1 MKHFKKVS
9 LMLAVLCMWV
19 GCVMTVQA
27 ANGPNTGEYSA
38 AYINI
43 YYRDGTNPTT
53 TNHLV
58 YAAGTQKTETVKGA
72 VYDKKTNTLTLT
84 NYKHP
89 TMSIEVNEMG
99 DDFKIKLVG
108 DNQIK
113 GLAVWGFG
121 YGGSVEVFG
130 DGTLTVNKN
139 KEDSAGIIMQPEG
152 TKAVFKVSGKAV
164 VDVYAGTDK
173 MPFYVKAISEKY
185 KNCVD
190 ADTDKVLKTETAYT
204 DRYIRHH
211 VVTLSDEPSVFE
223 VYMKDGDANSKYAID
238 MYDTSYYIYKL
249 IYCKELNLYYAH
261 ELEHG
266 YSAFNPSNMGY
277 YRTLEEIS
285 AYTYSS
291 RSSGEQEYI
300 EDKTGKKCIFELDIK
315 NGVTSYIKCDLIS
328 IGSITDS
335 TGEAADW
342 YIGQPSSDNVVFTQD
357 EWYNLDK
364 KGSGYTASYVR
375 ELIKGYV
382 NVYVSGTSWHLTAKK
397 TTGCKHKEQVQ
408 SVKKKATFVSDGKL
422 VTKCKSC
429 GKTLSTKKINKISN
443 VKLSKSIYTY
453 DKKAKKPTVTVK
465 DNKGKKLKKGTDYTV
480 TYAKGRKSIG
490 SYKVTIQLKSKK
502 YSGKKTLTFRIA
514 PAGTAIKSVKAGK
527 AKVTVN
533 WKQQTKNTSGYIIQC
548 STNKSFKGS
557 ILTTVSSNKAK
568 SKQVTKLSAKKKYY
582 VRICTYK
589 NVKKNGKTTKICSD
603 WSSAVT
609 VKTK

>member
-19 GCVMTVQA
+19 GCVMTVRA
-27 ANGPNTGEYSA
+27 ASGPNTGENSV
-38 AYINI
+38 AYIII
-43 YYRDGTNPTT
+43 YNGDGTSTY
-53 TNHLV
+53 HL
-58 YAAGTQKTETVKGA
+58 YATGTQKTDTVKGA
-72 VYDKKTNTLTLT
+72 AYDKKTNTLTLT
-84 NYKHP
+84 NYKQP
-89 TMSIEVNEMG
+89 AMSIEVNEMG

-113 GLAVWGFG
+113 GLTVWGYG

-139 KEDSAGIIMQPEG
+139 KEDGGRITMQPEG

-164 VDVYAGTDK
+164 IDVYAGTDNI
-173 MPFYVKAISEKY
+173 PFYVNSISEKY
-185 KNCVD
+185 KDCVE
-190 ADTDKVLKTETAYT
+190 AEGDKALKTETAYN
-204 DRYIRHH
+204 DQYIMHH

-223 VYMKDGDANSKYAID
+223 VYMKEGDADSKYAIK

-261 ELEHG
+261 ELEYG

-277 YRTLEEIS
+277 YRTGGEIS

-291 RSSGEQEYI
+291 RSSSEQEYI
-300 EDKTGKKCIFELDIK
+300 EDKTGKKCIFNINVK
-315 NGVTSYIKCDLIS
+315 NGVMSYVKCDLIS

-335 TGEAADW
+335 TGKSADW
-342 YIGQPSSDNVVFTQD
+342 YIARPSSDNVVLTQEEMRRLGD
-357 EWYNLDK
+357 N
-364 KGSGYTASYVR
+364 GSGYTVSCER
-375 ELIKGYV
+375 EMLKGYV
-382 NVYVSGTSWHLTAKK
+382 NVYVSGTSYRLTAKN

-408 SVKKKATFVSDGKL
+408 SVKKKATFSADGKL

-429 GKTLSTKKINKISN
+429 GETLSTKKINKISN

-453 DKKAKKPTVTVK
+453 DKKSKKPAVTVK
-465 DNKGKKLKKGTDYTV
+465 DSKGKKLKKGTDYTV

-490 SYKVTIQLKSKK
+490 SYKVTVQLKGKK
-502 YSGKKTLTFRIA
+502 YSGKNTLTFRIA
-514 PAGTAIKSVKAGK
+514 PAGTSIKSVKAGK

-557 ILTTVSSNKAK
+557 ILTTVFSNKAK
-568 SKQVTKLSAKKKYY
+568 SKKVTKLSARKKYY

-589 NVKKNGKTTKICSD
+589 NVKKNGKTTKIRSD
-603 WSSAVT
+603 WSKAVS

>member
-43 YYRDGTNPTT
+43 YNRGGTN
-53 TNHLV
+53 TNHFV
-58 YAAGTQKTETVKGA
+58 YVTGSQKAETVKGA

-89 TMSIEVNEMG
+89 TMSIEANEMG

-113 GLAVWGFG
+113 SLIVWGYG
-121 YGGSVEVFG
+121 YGGSVEILG
-130 DGTLTVNKN
+130 DGTLTINKN
-139 KEDSAGIIMQPEG
+139 KGKNCGITMQPEG
-152 TKAVFKVSGKAV
+152 IKAVLKVSGKAV

-173 MPFYVKAISEKY
+173 MPFYVNSISEKY
-185 KNCVD
+185 KKCVD
-190 ADTDKVLKTETAYT
+190 ADTDKTLKTEAAYT
-204 DRYIRHH
+204 DRYIMHH
-211 VVTLSDEPSVFE
+211 VVCLSDTPYVFD
-223 VYMKDGDANSKYAID
+223 VYTKDGDANSKYAIQI
-238 MYDTSYYIYKL
+238 YDTSYYIYKL
-249 IYCKELNLYYAH
+249 IYCKSLNLYYAH
-261 ELEHG
+261 EIEYG
-266 YSAFNPSNMGY
+266 NSSFNPFNMGY
-277 YRTLEEIS
+277 TRTMEEIS
-285 AYTYSS
+285 AYTFKSKT
-291 RSSGEQEYI
+291 SGAQEYI
-300 EDKTGKKCIFELDIK
+300 DNKTGKKCIFDLEVE
-315 NGVTSYIKCDLIS
+315 NGVLSYVKCDLIS

-335 TGEAADW
+335 NGEAADW
-342 YIGQPSSDNVVFTQD
+342 YIGQPSSDNAVLTKE

-364 KGSGYTASYVR
+364 DGSGYTASYER
-375 ELIKGYV
+375 EPIKGYV
-382 NVYVSGTSWHLTAKK
+382 NIYVSGTSYHLTAKK
-397 TTGCKHKEQVQ
+397 TTGCKHKEQIQ
-408 SVKKKATFVSDGKL
+408 SVKKKATFNADGKL

-429 GKTLSTKKINKISN
+429 GETLSTKKINKISN

-465 DNKGKKLKKGTDYTV
+465 DTKGKKLKKGKDYTV
-480 TYAKGRKSIG
+480 TYASGRRSIG
-490 SYKVTIQLKSKK
+490 SYKVTVQLKGKK

-514 PAGTAIKSVKAGK
+514 PAGTTVKSVKAGK

-568 SKQVTKLSAKKKYY
+568 SKQITKLSTKKQYY
-582 VRICTYK
+582 VRLCTYK
-589 NVKKNGKTTKICSD
+589 DVKKNGKTTKICSD
-603 WSSAVT
+603 WSNAVA

>member
-19 GCVMTVQA
+19 GCVLTVQA

-43 YYRDGTNPTT
+43 YDRGGTN
-53 TNHLV
+53 TNHFV
-58 YAAGTQKTETVKGA
+58 YVTGSQKAETVKGA

-89 TMSIEVNEMG
+89 TMSIEANEMG

-113 GLAVWGFG
+113 SLIVWGYG
-121 YGGSVEVFG
+121 YGGSVEILG
-130 DGTLTVNKN
+130 DGTLTINKN
-139 KEDSAGIIMQPEG
+139 KGKNCGITMQPEG
-152 TKAVFKVSGKAV
+152 TKAVLKVSGKAV

-173 MPFYVKAISEKY
+173 MPFYVNSISEEY

-190 ADTDKVLKTETAYT
+190 ADTDKTLKTEAAYT
-204 DRYIRHH
+204 DRYITHP
-211 VVTLSDEPSVFE
+211 VVWLSDEPSVFE
-223 VYMKDGDANSKYAID
+223 VYMKDGDAKSKYAID

-249 IYCKELNLYYAH
+249 IYCKSLNLYYAH
-261 ELEHG
+261 EIEHG
-266 YSAFNPSNMGY
+266 YSAFNPFNMGY
-277 YRTLEEIS
+277 YKTLEEIS
-285 AYTYSS
+285 AYTY
-291 RSSGEQEYI
+291 RGKSSGEQEYI

-315 NGVTSYIKCDLIS
+315 NGVTSYVKCDLIS

-342 YIGQPSSDNVVFTQD
+342 YIGQPSSDNVVLTKE

-364 KGSGYTASYVR
+364 DGSGYTASYVR
-375 ELIKGYV
+375 EPIKGYV
-382 NVYVSGTSWHLTAKK
+382 NIYVSGTSYHLTAKK
-397 TTGCKHKEQVQ
+397 TTGCEHKEQVQ
-408 SVKKKATFVSDGKL
+408 SVKKKATFSADGKL

-429 GKTLSTKKINKISN
+429 GETLSTKKINKISN

-465 DNKGKKLKKGTDYTV
+465 DTKGKKLKKGKDYTV
-480 TYAKGRKSIG
+480 TYAKGRKAIG
-490 SYKVTIQLKSKK
+490 NYKVTIQLKGKK
-502 YSGKKTLTFRIA
+502 YNGKETLTFRIA
-514 PAGTAIKSVKAGK
+514 PAGTSIKSAKAGK
-527 AKVTVN
+527 TKVTVN
-533 WKQQTKNTSGYIIQC
+533 WKKQTRNTSGYIIQY
-548 STNKSFKGS
+548 SANKSFRNVKQ
-557 ILTTVSSNKAK
+557 ITISSNKAK
-568 SKQVTKLSAKKKYY
+568 SKQITKLSTKKQYY

-603 WSSAVT
+603 WSNAVA
-609 VKTK
+609 VNS

>member
-27 ANGPNTGEYSA
+27 ANRPNTGEYSA

-43 YYRDGTNPTT
+43 YNRGGTN
-53 TNHLV
+53 TNHFV
-58 YAAGTQKTETVKGA
+58 YVTGSQKAETVKGA

-89 TMSIEVNEMG
+89 TMSIEANEMG

-113 GLAVWGFG
+113 SLIVWGYG
-121 YGGSVEVFG
+121 YGGSVEILG
-130 DGTLTVNKN
+130 DGTLTINKN
-139 KEDSAGIIMQPEG
+139 KGKNCGITMQPEG
-152 TKAVFKVSGKAV
+152 TKAVLKVSGKAV

-173 MPFYVKAISEKY
+173 MPFYVNSISEKY

-190 ADTDKVLKTETAYT
+190 ADTDKTLKTEAAYT
-204 DRYIRHH
+204 DRYIMHH
-211 VVTLSDEPSVFE
+211 VVCLSDTPYVFD
-223 VYMKDGDANSKYAID
+223 VYTKDGDANSKYAIQI
-238 MYDTSYYIYKL
+238 YDTSYYIYKL
-249 IYCKELNLYYAH
+249 IYCKSLNLYYAH
-261 ELEHG
+261 EIEYG
-266 YSAFNPSNMGY
+266 NSSFNPFNMGY
-277 YRTLEEIS
+277 TRTMEEIS
-285 AYTYSS
+285 AYTFKSKT
-291 RSSGEQEYI
+291 SGAQEYI
-300 EDKTGKKCIFELDIK
+300 DNKTGKKCIFDLEVE
-315 NGVTSYIKCDLIS
+315 NGVLSYVKCDLIS

-335 TGEAADW
+335 NGEAADW
-342 YIGQPSSDNVVFTQD
+342 YIGQPSSDNVVLTKE

-364 KGSGYTASYVR
+364 DGSGYTASYER
-375 ELIKGYV
+375 EPIKGYV
-382 NVYVSGTSWHLTAKK
+382 NIYVSGTSYHMTAKK
-397 TTGCKHKEQVQ
+397 TTGCKHKEQIQ
-408 SVKKKATFVSDGKL
+408 SVKKKATFNADGKL

-429 GKTLSTKKINKISN
+429 GETLSTKKINKISN

-465 DNKGKKLKKGTDYTV
+465 DTKGKKLKKGKDYTV
-480 TYAKGRKSIG
+480 TYAKGRKAIG
-490 SYKVTIQLKSKK
+490 NYKVTIQLKGKK
-502 YSGKKTLTFRIA
+502 YNGKETLTFRIA
-514 PAGTAIKSVKAGK
+514 PAGTTVKSVKAGK

-568 SKQVTKLSAKKKYY
+568 SKQITKLSTKKQYY
-582 VRICTYK
+582 VRLCTYK

-603 WSSAVT
+603 WSNAVA

>member
-19 GCVMTVQA
+19 GCVMTVRA
-27 ANGPNTGEYSA
+27 ANGPNTGENSV
-38 AYINI
+38 AYIII
-43 YYRDGTNPTT
+43 YNGDGTSTY
-53 TNHLV
+53 HL
-58 YAAGTQKTETVKGA
+58 YATGTQKTDTVKGA
-72 VYDKKTNTLTLT
+72 AYDKKTNTLTLT
-84 NYKHP
+84 NYKQP
-89 TMSIEVNEMG
+89 AMSIEVNEMG

-113 GLAVWGFG
+113 GLTVWGYG

-139 KEDSAGIIMQPEG
+139 KEDGGRITMQPEG

-164 VDVYAGTDK
+164 IDVYAGTDNI
-173 MPFYVKAISEKY
+173 PFYVNSISEKY
-185 KNCVD
+185 KDCVE
-190 ADTDKVLKTETAYT
+190 AEGDKALKTETAYN
-204 DRYIRHH
+204 DQYIMHH

-223 VYMKDGDANSKYAID
+223 VYMKEGDADSKYAIK

-261 ELEHG
+261 ELEYG

-277 YRTLEEIS
+277 YRTGGEIS

-291 RSSGEQEYI
+291 RSSSEQEYI
-300 EDKTGKKCIFELDIK
+300 EDKTGKKCIFNINVK
-315 NGVTSYIKCDLIS
+315 NGVMSYVKCDLIS

-335 TGEAADW
+335 TGKSADW
-342 YIGQPSSDNVVFTQD
+342 YIARPSSDNVVLTQEEMRRLGD
-357 EWYNLDK
+357 N
-364 KGSGYTASYVR
+364 GSGYTVSCER
-375 ELIKGYV
+375 EMLKGYV
-382 NVYVSGTSWHLTAKK
+382 NVYVSGTSYRLTAKN

-408 SVKKKATFVSDGKL
+408 SVKKKATFSADGKL

-453 DKKAKKPTVTVK
+453 DKKSKKPAVTVK
-465 DNKGKKLKKGTDYTV
+465 DSKGKKLKKGTDYTV

-490 SYKVTIQLKSKK
+490 SYKVTVQLKGKK
-502 YSGKKTLTFRIA
+502 YSGKNTLTFRIA
-514 PAGTAIKSVKAGK
+514 PAGTSIKSVKAGK

-557 ILTTVSSNKAK
+557 ILTAVSSNKAK
-568 SKQVTKLSAKKKYY
+568 SKKVTKLSARKKYY

-589 NVKKNGKTTKICSD
+589 NVKKNGKTTKIRSD
-603 WSSAVT
+603 WSKAVS

>member
-43 YYRDGTNPTT
+43 YNRGGTN
-53 TNHLV
+53 TNHFV
-58 YAAGTQKTETVKGA
+58 YVTGSQKAETVKGA

-89 TMSIEVNEMG
+89 TMSIEANEMG

-113 GLAVWGFG
+113 SLIVWGYG
-121 YGGSVEVFG
+121 YGGSVEILG
-130 DGTLTVNKN
+130 DGTLTINKN
-139 KEDSAGIIMQPEG
+139 KEKNCGITMQPEG
-152 TKAVFKVSGKAV
+152 TKAVLKVSGKAV

-173 MPFYVKAISEKY
+173 MPFYVNSISEKY

-190 ADTDKVLKTETAYT
+190 ADTDKTLKTEAAYT
-204 DRYIRHH
+204 DRYITYP
-211 VVTLSDEPSVFE
+211 VVWLSDEPSVFE

-249 IYCKELNLYYAH
+249 IYCKSLNLYYAH
-261 ELEHG
+261 EIEHG
-266 YSAFNPSNMGY
+266 YSAFNPFNMGY
-277 YRTLEEIS
+277 YKTLEEIS
-285 AYTYSS
+285 AYTY
-291 RSSGEQEYI
+291 RGKSSGEQEYI

-315 NGVTSYIKCDLIS
+315 NGVTSYVKCDLIS

-335 TGEAADW
+335 NGEAADW
-342 YIGQPSSDNVVFTQD
+342 YIGQPSSDNVVLTKE

-364 KGSGYTASYVR
+364 DGSGYTASYVR
-375 ELIKGYV
+375 EPIKGYV
-382 NVYVSGTSWHLTAKK
+382 NIYVSGTSYHLTAKK

-408 SVKKKATFVSDGKL
+408 SVKKKATFNADGKL

-429 GKTLSTKKINKISN
+429 GETLSTKKINKISN

-453 DKKAKKPTVTVK
+453 DKKAKKPVVTVK
-465 DNKGKKLKKGTDYTV
+465 DTKGKKLKKGKDYTV
-480 TYAKGRKSIG
+480 TYAKGRKAIG
-490 SYKVTIQLKSKK
+490 NYKVTIQLKGKK
-502 YSGKKTLTFRIA
+502 YNGKETLTFRIA
-514 PAGTAIKSVKAGK
+514 PAGTTVKSVKAGK

-568 SKQVTKLSAKKKYY
+568 SKQITKLSTKKQYY
-582 VRICTYK
+582 VRLCTYK

-603 WSSAVT
+603 WSNAVA

>member
-43 YYRDGTNPTT
+43 YNRGGTN
-53 TNHLV
+53 TNHFV
-58 YAAGTQKTETVKGA
+58 YVTGSQKAETVKGA

-89 TMSIEVNEMG
+89 TMSIEANEMG

-113 GLAVWGFG
+113 SLIVWGYG
-121 YGGSVEVFG
+121 YGGSVEILG
-130 DGTLTVNKN
+130 DGTLTINKN
-139 KEDSAGIIMQPEG
+139 KGKNCGITMQPEG
-152 TKAVFKVSGKAV
+152 TKAVLKVSGKAV

-173 MPFYVKAISEKY
+173 MPFYVNSISEKY
-185 KNCVD
+185 KKCVD
-190 ADTDKVLKTETAYT
+190 ADTDKTLKTEAAYT
-204 DRYIRHH
+204 DRYIMHH
-211 VVTLSDEPSVFE
+211 VVCLSDTPYVFD
-223 VYMKDGDANSKYAID
+223 VYTKDGDANSKYAIQI
-238 MYDTSYYIYKL
+238 YDTSYYIYKL
-249 IYCKELNLYYAH
+249 IYCKSLNLYYAH
-261 ELEHG
+261 EIEYG
-266 YSAFNPSNMGY
+266 NSSFNPFNMGY
-277 YRTLEEIS
+277 TRTMEEIS
-285 AYTYSS
+285 AYTFKSKT
-291 RSSGEQEYI
+291 SGAQEYI
-300 EDKTGKKCIFELDIK
+300 DNKTGKKCIFDLEVE
-315 NGVTSYIKCDLIS
+315 NGVLSYVKCDLIS

-335 TGEAADW
+335 NGEAADW
-342 YIGQPSSDNVVFTQD
+342 YIGQPSSDNVVLTKE

-364 KGSGYTASYVR
+364 DGSGYTASYER
-375 ELIKGYV
+375 EPIKGYV
-382 NVYVSGTSWHLTAKK
+382 NIYVSGTSYHLTAKK
-397 TTGCKHKEQVQ
+397 TTGCKHKEQIQ
-408 SVKKKATFVSDGKL
+408 SVKKKATFNADGKL

-429 GKTLSTKKINKISN
+429 GETLSAKKINKISN

-465 DNKGKKLKKGTDYTV
+465 DTKGKKLKKGKDYTV
-480 TYAKGRKSIG
+480 TYASGRRSIG
-490 SYKVTIQLKSKK
+490 SYKVTVQLKGKK

-514 PAGTAIKSVKAGK
+514 PAGTTVKSVKAGK

-568 SKQVTKLSAKKKYY
+568 SKQITKLSTKKQYY
-582 VRICTYK
+582 VRLCTYK

-603 WSSAVT
+603 WSNAVA

>member
-43 YYRDGTNPTT
+43 YNRGGTN
-53 TNHLV
+53 TNHFV
-58 YAAGTQKTETVKGA
+58 YVTGSQKAETVKGA

-89 TMSIEVNEMG
+89 TMSIEANEMG

-113 GLAVWGFG
+113 SLIVWGYG
-121 YGGSVEVFG
+121 YGGSVEILG
-130 DGTLTVNKN
+130 DGTLTINKN
-139 KEDSAGIIMQPEG
+139 KGKNCGITMQPEG
-152 TKAVFKVSGKAV
+152 TKAVLKVSGKAV

-173 MPFYVKAISEKY
+173 MPFYVNSISEEY

-190 ADTDKVLKTETAYT
+190 ADTDKTLKTEAAYT
-204 DRYIRHH
+204 DRYITHP
-211 VVTLSDEPSVFE
+211 VVWLSDEPSVFE
-223 VYMKDGDANSKYAID
+223 VYMKDGDAKSKYAID

-249 IYCKELNLYYAH
+249 IYCKSLNLYYAH
-261 ELEHG
+261 EIEHG
-266 YSAFNPSNMGY
+266 YSAFNPFNMGY
-277 YRTLEEIS
+277 YKTLEEIS
-285 AYTYSS
+285 AYTY
-291 RSSGEQEYI
+291 RGKSSGEQEYI

-315 NGVTSYIKCDLIS
+315 NGVTSYVKCDLIS

-342 YIGQPSSDNVVFTQD
+342 YIGQPSSDNVVLTKE

-364 KGSGYTASYVR
+364 DGSGYTASYVR
-375 ELIKGYV
+375 EPIKGYV
-382 NVYVSGTSWHLTAKK
+382 NIYVSGTSYHLTAKK
-397 TTGCKHKEQVQ
+397 TTGCEHKEQVQ
-408 SVKKKATFVSDGKL
+408 SVKKKATFSADGKL

-429 GKTLSTKKINKISN
+429 GETLSTKKINKISN

-465 DNKGKKLKKGTDYTV
+465 DTKGKKLKKGKDYTM
-480 TYAKGRKSIG
+480 TYAKGRKAIG
-490 SYKVTIQLKSKK
+490 NYKVTIQLKGKK
-502 YSGKKTLTFRIA
+502 YNGKETLTFRIA
-514 PAGTAIKSVKAGK
+514 PAGTSIKSAKAGK
-527 AKVTVN
+527 TKVTVN
-533 WKQQTKNTSGYIIQC
+533 WKKQTRNTSGYIIQY
-548 STNKSFKGS
+548 SANKSFRNVKQ
-557 ILTTVSSNKAK
+557 ITISSNKAK
-568 SKQVTKLSAKKKYY
+568 SKQITKLSTKKQYY

-603 WSSAVT
+603 WSNAVA

>member
-19 GCVMTVQA
+19 GCVMTVRA
-27 ANGPNTGEYSA
+27 ASGPNTGENSV
-38 AYINI
+38 AYIII
-43 YYRDGTNPTT
+43 YNGDGTSTY
-53 TNHLV
+53 HL
-58 YAAGTQKTETVKGA
+58 YATGTQKTDTVKGA
-72 VYDKKTNTLTLT
+72 AYDKTTNTLTLT
-84 NYKHP
+84 NYKQP
-89 TMSIEVNEMG
+89 AMSIEVNEMG

-113 GLAVWGFG
+113 GLTVWGYG

-139 KEDSAGIIMQPEG
+139 KEDGGRITMQPEG

-164 VDVYAGTDK
+164 IDVYAGTDNI
-173 MPFYVKAISEKY
+173 PFYVNSISEKY
-185 KNCVD
+185 KDCVE
-190 ADTDKVLKTETAYT
+190 AEGDKALKTETAYN
-204 DRYIRHH
+204 DQYIMHH

-223 VYMKDGDANSKYAID
+223 VYMKEGDADSKYAIK

-261 ELEHG
+261 ELEYG

-277 YRTLEEIS
+277 YRTGGEIS

-291 RSSGEQEYI
+291 RSSSEQEYI
-300 EDKTGKKCIFELDIK
+300 EDKTGKKCIFNINVK
-315 NGVTSYIKCDLIS
+315 NGVMSYVKCDLIS

-335 TGEAADW
+335 TGKSADW
-342 YIGQPSSDNVVFTQD
+342 YIARPSSDNVVLTQEEMRRLGD
-357 EWYNLDK
+357 N
-364 KGSGYTASYVR
+364 GSGYTVSCER
-375 ELIKGYV
+375 EMLKGYV
-382 NVYVSGTSWHLTAKK
+382 NVYVSGTSYRLTAKN

-408 SVKKKATFVSDGKL
+408 SVKKKATFSADGKL

-429 GKTLSTKKINKISN
+429 GETLSTKKINKISN

-453 DKKAKKPTVTVK
+453 DKKSKKPAVTVK
-465 DNKGKKLKKGTDYTV
+465 DSKGKKLKKGTDYTV

-490 SYKVTIQLKSKK
+490 SYKVTVQLKGKK
-502 YSGKKTLTFRIA
+502 YSGKNTLTFRIA
-514 PAGTAIKSVKAGK
+514 PAGTSIKSVKAGK

-568 SKQVTKLSAKKKYY
+568 SKKVTKLSARKKYY

-589 NVKKNGKTTKICSD
+589 NVKKNGKTTKIRSD
-603 WSSAVT
+603 WSKAVS

>member
-43 YYRDGTNPTT
+43 YNRGGTN
-53 TNHLV
+53 TNHFV
-58 YAAGTQKTETVKGA
+58 YVTGSQKAETVKGA

-89 TMSIEVNEMG
+89 TMSIEANEMG

-113 GLAVWGFG
+113 SLIVWGYG
-121 YGGSVEVFG
+121 YGGSVEILG
-130 DGTLTVNKN
+130 DGTLTINKN
-139 KEDSAGIIMQPEG
+139 KGKNCGITMQPEG
-152 TKAVFKVSGKAV
+152 TKAVLKVSGKAV

-173 MPFYVKAISEKY
+173 MPFYVNSISEEY

-190 ADTDKVLKTETAYT
+190 ADTDKTLKTEAAYT
-204 DRYIRHH
+204 DRYITHP
-211 VVTLSDEPSVFE
+211 VVWLSDEPSVFE
-223 VYMKDGDANSKYAID
+223 VYMKDGDAKSKYAID

-249 IYCKELNLYYAH
+249 IYCKSLNLYYAH
-261 ELEHG
+261 EIEHG
-266 YSAFNPSNMGY
+266 YSAFNPFNMGY
-277 YRTLEEIS
+277 YKTLEEIS
-285 AYTYSS
+285 AYTY
-291 RSSGEQEYI
+291 RGKSSGEQEYI

-315 NGVTSYIKCDLIS
+315 NGVTSYVKCDLIS

-342 YIGQPSSDNVVFTQD
+342 YIGQPSSDNVVLTKE

-364 KGSGYTASYVR
+364 DGSGYTASYVR
-375 ELIKGYV
+375 EPIKGYV
-382 NVYVSGTSWHLTAKK
+382 NIYVSGTSYHLTAKK
-397 TTGCKHKEQVQ
+397 TTGCEHKEQVQ
-408 SVKKKATFVSDGKL
+408 SVKKKATFSADGKL

-429 GKTLSTKKINKISN
+429 GETLSTKKINKISN

-465 DNKGKKLKKGTDYTV
+465 DTKGKKLKKGKDYTV
-480 TYAKGRKSIG
+480 TYAKGRKAIG
-490 SYKVTIQLKSKK
+490 NYKVTIQLKGKK
-502 YSGKKTLTFRIA
+502 YNGKETLTFRIA
-514 PAGTAIKSVKAGK
+514 PAGTSIKSAKA
-527 AKVTVN
+527 
-533 WKQQTKNTSGYIIQC
+533 
-548 STNKSFKGS
+548 
-557 ILTTVSSNKAK
+557 
-568 SKQVTKLSAKKKYY
+568 
-582 VRICTYK
+582 
-589 NVKKNGKTTKICSD
+589 
-603 WSSAVT
+603 
-609 VKTK
+609 

>member
-43 YYRDGTNPTT
+43 YNRGGTN
-53 TNHLV
+53 TNHFV
-58 YAAGTQKTETVKGA
+58 YVTGSQKAETVKGA

-89 TMSIEVNEMG
+89 TMSIEANEMG

-113 GLAVWGFG
+113 SLIVWGYG
-121 YGGSVEVFG
+121 YGGSVEILG
-130 DGTLTVNKN
+130 DGTLTINKN
-139 KEDSAGIIMQPEG
+139 KGKNCGITMQPEG
-152 TKAVFKVSGKAV
+152 TKAVLKVSGKAV

-173 MPFYVKAISEKY
+173 MPFYVNSISEKY

-190 ADTDKVLKTETAYT
+190 ADTDKTLKTEAAYT
-204 DRYIRHH
+204 DRYIMHH
-211 VVTLSDEPSVFE
+211 VVCLSDTPYVFD
-223 VYMKDGDANSKYAID
+223 VYTKDGDANSKYAIQI
-238 MYDTSYYIYKL
+238 YDTSYYIYKL
-249 IYCKELNLYYAH
+249 IYCKSLNLYYAH
-261 ELEHG
+261 EIEYG
-266 YSAFNPSNMGY
+266 NSSFNPFNMGY
-277 YRTLEEIS
+277 TRTMEEIS
-285 AYTYSS
+285 AYTFKSKT
-291 RSSGEQEYI
+291 SGAQEYI
-300 EDKTGKKCIFELDIK
+300 DNKTGKKCIFDLEVE
-315 NGVTSYIKCDLIS
+315 NGVLSYVKCDLIS

-335 TGEAADW
+335 NGEAADW
-342 YIGQPSSDNVVFTQD
+342 YIGQPSSDNVVLTKE

-364 KGSGYTASYVR
+364 DGSGYTASYER
-375 ELIKGYV
+375 EPIKGYV
-382 NVYVSGTSWHLTAKK
+382 NIYVSGTSYHLTAKK
-397 TTGCKHKEQVQ
+397 TTGCKHKEQIQ
-408 SVKKKATFVSDGKL
+408 SVKKKATFNADGKL

-429 GKTLSTKKINKISN
+429 GETLSTKKINKISN

-465 DNKGKKLKKGTDYTV
+465 DTKGKKLKKGKDYTV
-480 TYAKGRKSIG
+480 TYASGRRSIG
-490 SYKVTIQLKSKK
+490 SYKVTVQLKGKK

-514 PAGTAIKSVKAGK
+514 PAGTTVKSVKAGK

-568 SKQVTKLSAKKKYY
+568 SKQITKLSTKKQYY

-603 WSSAVT
+603 WSNAVA

>member
-19 GCVMTVQA
+19 GCVLTVQA

-43 YYRDGTNPTT
+43 YDRGGTN
-53 TNHLV
+53 TNHFV
-58 YAAGTQKTETVKGA
+58 YVTGSQKAETVKGA

-89 TMSIEVNEMG
+89 TMSIEANEMG

-113 GLAVWGFG
+113 SLIVWGYG
-121 YGGSVEVFG
+121 YGGSVEILG
-130 DGTLTVNKN
+130 DGTLTINKN
-139 KEDSAGIIMQPEG
+139 KGKNCGITMQPEG
-152 TKAVFKVSGKAV
+152 TKAVLKVSGKAV

-173 MPFYVKAISEKY
+173 MPFYVNSISEEY

-190 ADTDKVLKTETAYT
+190 ADTDKTLKTEAAYT
-204 DRYIRHH
+204 DRYITHP
-211 VVTLSDEPSVFE
+211 VVWLSDEPSVFE
-223 VYMKDGDANSKYAID
+223 VYMKDGDAKSKYAID

-249 IYCKELNLYYAH
+249 IYCKSLNLYYAH
-261 ELEHG
+261 EIEHG
-266 YSAFNPSNMGY
+266 YSAFNPFNMGY
-277 YRTLEEIS
+277 YKTLEEIS
-285 AYTYSS
+285 AYTY
-291 RSSGEQEYI
+291 RGKSSGEQEYI

-315 NGVTSYIKCDLIS
+315 NGVTSYVKCDLIS

-342 YIGQPSSDNVVFTQD
+342 YIGQPSSDNVVLTKE

-364 KGSGYTASYVR
+364 DGSGYTASYVR
-375 ELIKGYV
+375 EPIKGYV
-382 NVYVSGTSWHLTAKK
+382 NIYVSGTSYHLTAKK
-397 TTGCKHKEQVQ
+397 TTGCEHKEQVQ
-408 SVKKKATFVSDGKL
+408 SVKKKATFSADGKL

-429 GKTLSTKKINKISN
+429 GETLSTKKINKISN

-465 DNKGKKLKKGTDYTV
+465 DTKGKKLKKGKDYTV
-480 TYAKGRKSIG
+480 TYAKGRKAIG
-490 SYKVTIQLKSKK
+490 NYKVTIQLKGKK
-502 YSGKKTLTFRIA
+502 YNGKETLTFRIA
-514 PAGTAIKSVKAGK
+514 PAGTSIKSAKAGK
-527 AKVTVN
+527 TKVTVN
-533 WKQQTKNTSGYIIQC
+533 WKKQTRNTSGYIIQY
-548 STNKSFKGS
+548 SANKSFRNVKQ
-557 ILTTVSSNKAK
+557 ITISSNKAK
-568 SKQVTKLSAKKKYY
+568 SKQITKLSTKKQYY
-582 VRICTYK
+582 VRLCTYK

-603 WSSAVT
+603 WSNAVA

>member
-43 YYRDGTNPTT
+43 YNRGGTN
-53 TNHLV
+53 TNHFV
-58 YAAGTQKTETVKGA
+58 YVTGSQKAETVKGA

-89 TMSIEVNEMG
+89 TMSIEANEMG

-113 GLAVWGFG
+113 SLIVWGYG
-121 YGGSVEVFG
+121 YGGSVEILG
-130 DGTLTVNKN
+130 DGTLTINKN
-139 KEDSAGIIMQPEG
+139 KGKNCGITMQPEG
-152 TKAVFKVSGKAV
+152 TKAVLKVSGKAV

-173 MPFYVKAISEKY
+173 MPFYVNSISEKY

-190 ADTDKVLKTETAYT
+190 ADTDKTLKTEAAYT
-204 DRYIRHH
+204 DRYIMHH
-211 VVTLSDEPSVFE
+211 VVCLSDTPYAFD
-223 VYMKDGDANSKYAID
+223 VYTKDGDANSKYAIQI
-238 MYDTSYYIYKL
+238 YDTSYYIYKL
-249 IYCKELNLYYAH
+249 IYCKSLNLYYAH
-261 ELEHG
+261 EIEYG
-266 YSAFNPSNMGY
+266 NSSFNPFNMGY
-277 YRTLEEIS
+277 TRTMEEIS
-285 AYTYSS
+285 AYTFKSKT
-291 RSSGEQEYI
+291 SGAQEYI
-300 EDKTGKKCIFELDIK
+300 DNKTGKKCIFDLEVE
-315 NGVTSYIKCDLIS
+315 NGVLSYVKCDLIS
-328 IGSITDS
+328 IDSITDS
-335 TGEAADW
+335 NGEAADW
-342 YIGQPSSDNVVFTQD
+342 YIGQPSSDNVVLTKE

-364 KGSGYTASYVR
+364 DGSGYTASYVR
-375 ELIKGYV
+375 EPIKGYV
-382 NVYVSGTSWHLTAKK
+382 NIYVSGTSYHLTAKK

-408 SVKKKATFVSDGKL
+408 SAKKKATFSADGKL

-429 GKTLSTKKINKISN
+429 GETLSTKKINKISN

-465 DNKGKKLKKGTDYTV
+465 DTKGKKLKKGKDYTV
-480 TYAKGRKSIG
+480 TYAKGRKAIG
-490 SYKVTIQLKSKK
+490 NYKVTIQLKGKK
-502 YSGKKTLTFRIA
+502 YNGKETLTFRIA
-514 PAGTAIKSVKAGK
+514 PAGTTVKSVKAGK

-533 WKQQTKNTSGYIIQC
+533 WKMQTRNTNGYIIQY
-548 STNKSFKGS
+548 SSNKSFRNVKQ
-557 ILTTVSSNKAK
+557 ITISSNKAK
-568 SKQVTKLSAKKKYY
+568 SKQITKLSTKKQYY
-582 VRICTYK
+582 VRLCTYK

-603 WSSAVT
+603 WSNAVA

>member
-43 YYRDGTNPTT
+43 YNRGGTN
-53 TNHLV
+53 TNHFV
-58 YAAGTQKTETVKGA
+58 YVTGSQKAETVKGA

-89 TMSIEVNEMG
+89 TMSIEANEMG

-113 GLAVWGFG
+113 SLIVWGYG
-121 YGGSVEVFG
+121 YGGSVEILG
-130 DGTLTVNKN
+130 DGTLTINKN
-139 KEDSAGIIMQPEG
+139 KEKNCGITMQPEG
-152 TKAVFKVSGKAV
+152 TKAVLKVSGKAV

-173 MPFYVKAISEKY
+173 MPFYVNSISEKY

-190 ADTDKVLKTETAYT
+190 ADTDKTLKTEAAYT
-204 DRYIRHH
+204 DQYIMHR
-211 VVTLSDEPSVFE
+211 VVCLSDEPSVFE

-249 IYCKELNLYYAH
+249 IYCKSLNLYYAH
-261 ELEHG
+261 EIEHG

-277 YRTLEEIS
+277 YKTLEEIS
-285 AYTYSS
+285 AYTYKSK
-291 RSSGEQEYI
+291 SSGEQEYI

-315 NGVTSYIKCDLIS
+315 NGVTSYVKCDLIS

-342 YIGQPSSDNVVFTQD
+342 YIGQPSSDNVVLTKE

-364 KGSGYTASYVR
+364 DGSGYTASYVR
-375 ELIKGYV
+375 EPIKGYV
-382 NVYVSGTSWHLTAKK
+382 NIYVSGTSYHLTAKK
-397 TTGCKHKEQVQ
+397 TTGCEHKEQVQ
-408 SVKKKATFVSDGKL
+408 SVKKKATFSADGKL

-429 GKTLSTKKINKISN
+429 GETLSTKKINKISN

-465 DNKGKKLKKGTDYTV
+465 DTKGKKLKKGKDYTV
-480 TYAKGRKSIG
+480 TYAKGRKAIG
-490 SYKVTIQLKSKK
+490 NYKVTIQLKGKK
-502 YSGKKTLTFRIA
+502 YNGKETLTFRIA
-514 PAGTAIKSVKAGK
+514 PAGTSIKSAKAGK
-527 AKVTVN
+527 TKVTVN
-533 WKQQTKNTSGYIIQC
+533 WKKQTRNTSGYIIQY
-548 STNKSFKGS
+548 SANKSFRNVKQ
-557 ILTTVSSNKAK
+557 ITISSNKAK
-568 SKQVTKLSAKKKYY
+568 SKQITKLSTKKQYY
-582 VRICTYK
+582 VRLCTYK

-603 WSSAVT
+603 WSNAVA

>member
-19 GCVMTVQA
+19 GCVLTVQA

-43 YYRDGTNPTT
+43 YDRGGTN
-53 TNHLV
+53 TNHFV
-58 YAAGTQKTETVKGA
+58 YVTGSQKAETVKGA

-89 TMSIEVNEMG
+89 TMSIEANEMG

-113 GLAVWGFG
+113 SLIVWGYG
-121 YGGSVEVFG
+121 YGGSVEILG
-130 DGTLTVNKN
+130 DGTLTINKN
-139 KEDSAGIIMQPEG
+139 KEKNCGITMQPEG
-152 TKAVFKVSGKAV
+152 TKAVLKVSGKAV

-173 MPFYVKAISEKY
+173 MPFYVNSISEKY

-190 ADTDKVLKTETAYT
+190 ADTDKTLKTEAAYT
-204 DRYIRHH
+204 DRYITHP
-211 VVTLSDEPSVFE
+211 VVWLSDEPSVFE
-223 VYMKDGDANSKYAID
+223 VYMKDGDAKSKYAID

-249 IYCKELNLYYAH
+249 IYCKSLNLYYAH
-261 ELEHG
+261 EIEHG
-266 YSAFNPSNMGY
+266 YSAFNPFNMGY
-277 YRTLEEIS
+277 YKTLEEIS
-285 AYTYSS
+285 AYTY
-291 RSSGEQEYI
+291 RGKSSGEQEYI

-315 NGVTSYIKCDLIS
+315 NGVTSYVKCDLIS

-342 YIGQPSSDNVVFTQD
+342 YIGQPSSDNVVLTKE

-364 KGSGYTASYVR
+364 DGSGYTASYVR
-375 ELIKGYV
+375 EPIKGYV
-382 NVYVSGTSWHLTAKK
+382 NIYVSGTSYHLTAKK
-397 TTGCKHKEQVQ
+397 TTGCEHKEQVQ
-408 SVKKKATFVSDGKL
+408 SVKKKATFSADGKL

-429 GKTLSTKKINKISN
+429 GETLSTKKINKISN

-465 DNKGKKLKKGTDYTV
+465 DTKGKKLKKGKDYTV
-480 TYAKGRKSIG
+480 TYAKGRKAIG
-490 SYKVTIQLKSKK
+490 NYKVTIQLKGKK
-502 YSGKKTLTFRIA
+502 YNGKETLTFRIA
-514 PAGTAIKSVKAGK
+514 PAGTSIKSAKAGK
-527 AKVTVN
+527 TKVTVN
-533 WKQQTKNTSGYIIQC
+533 WKKQTRNTSGYIIQY
-548 STNKSFKGS
+548 SANKSFRNVKQ
-557 ILTTVSSNKAK
+557 ITISSNKAK
-568 SKQVTKLSAKKKYY
+568 SKQITKLSTKKQYY

-603 WSSAVT
+603 WSNAVA

>member
-43 YYRDGTNPTT
+43 YNRGGTN
-53 TNHLV
+53 TNHFV
-58 YAAGTQKTETVKGA
+58 YVTGSQKAETVKGA

-89 TMSIEVNEMG
+89 TMSIEANEMG

-113 GLAVWGFG
+113 SLIVWGYG
-121 YGGSVEVFG
+121 YGGSVEILG
-130 DGTLTVNKN
+130 DGTLTINKN
-139 KEDSAGIIMQPEG
+139 KGKNCGITMQLEG
-152 TKAVFKVSGKAV
+152 TKAVLKVSGKAV

-173 MPFYVKAISEKY
+173 MPFYVNSISEEY

-190 ADTDKVLKTETAYT
+190 ADTDKTLKTEAAYT
-204 DRYIRHH
+204 DRYITHP
-211 VVTLSDEPSVFE
+211 VVWLSDEPSVFE
-223 VYMKDGDANSKYAID
+223 VYMKDGDAKSKYAID

-249 IYCKELNLYYAH
+249 IYCKSLNLYYAH
-261 ELEHG
+261 EIEHG
-266 YSAFNPSNMGY
+266 YSAFNPFNMGY
-277 YRTLEEIS
+277 YKTLEEIS
-285 AYTYSS
+285 AYTY
-291 RSSGEQEYI
+291 RGKSSGEQEYI

-315 NGVTSYIKCDLIS
+315 NGVTSYVKCDLIS

-342 YIGQPSSDNVVFTQD
+342 YIGQPSSDNVVLTKE

-364 KGSGYTASYVR
+364 DGSGYTASYVR
-375 ELIKGYV
+375 EPIKGYV
-382 NVYVSGTSWHLTAKK
+382 NIYVSGTSYHLTAKK
-397 TTGCKHKEQVQ
+397 TTGCEHKEQVQ
-408 SVKKKATFVSDGKL
+408 SVKKKATFSADGKL

-429 GKTLSTKKINKISN
+429 GETLSTKKINKISN

-465 DNKGKKLKKGTDYTV
+465 DTKGKKLKKGKDYTV
-480 TYAKGRKSIG
+480 TYAKGRKAIG
-490 SYKVTIQLKSKK
+490 NYKVTIQLKGKK
-502 YSGKKTLTFRIA
+502 YNGKETLTFRIA
-514 PAGTAIKSVKAGK
+514 PAGTSIKSAKAGK
-527 AKVTVN
+527 TKVTVN
-533 WKQQTKNTSGYIIQC
+533 WKKQTRNTSGYIIQY
-548 STNKSFKGS
+548 SANKSFRNVKQ
-557 ILTTVSSNKAK
+557 ITISSNKAK
-568 SKQVTKLSAKKKYY
+568 SKQITKLSTKKQYY

-603 WSSAVT
+603 WSNAVA

>member
-43 YYRDGTNPTT
+43 YNRGGTH
-53 TNHLV
+53 TNHFV
-58 YAAGTQKTETVKGA
+58 YVTGSQKAETVKGA

-89 TMSIEVNEMG
+89 TMSIEANEMG

-113 GLAVWGFG
+113 SLIVWGYG
-121 YGGSVEVFG
+121 YGGSVEILG
-130 DGTLTVNKN
+130 DGTLTINKN
-139 KEDSAGIIMQPEG
+139 KGKNCGITMQPEG
-152 TKAVFKVSGKAV
+152 TKAVLKVSGKAV

-173 MPFYVKAISEKY
+173 MPFYVNSISEEY

-190 ADTDKVLKTETAYT
+190 ADTDKTLKTEAAYT
-204 DRYIRHH
+204 DRYITHP
-211 VVTLSDEPSVFE
+211 VVWLSDEPSVFE
-223 VYMKDGDANSKYAID
+223 VYMKDGDAKSKYAID

-249 IYCKELNLYYAH
+249 IYCKSLNLYYAH
-261 ELEHG
+261 EIEHG
-266 YSAFNPSNMGY
+266 YSAFNPFNMGY
-277 YRTLEEIS
+277 YKTLEEIS
-285 AYTYSS
+285 AYTY
-291 RSSGEQEYI
+291 RGKSSGEQEYI

-315 NGVTSYIKCDLIS
+315 NGVTSYVKCDLIS

-342 YIGQPSSDNVVFTQD
+342 YIGQPSSDNVVLTKE

-364 KGSGYTASYVR
+364 DGSGYTASYVR
-375 ELIKGYV
+375 EPIKGYV
-382 NVYVSGTSWHLTAKK
+382 NIYVSGTSYHLTAKK
-397 TTGCKHKEQVQ
+397 TTGCEHKEQVQ
-408 SVKKKATFVSDGKL
+408 SVKKKATFSADGKL

-429 GKTLSTKKINKISN
+429 GETLSTKKINKISN

-465 DNKGKKLKKGTDYTV
+465 DTKGKKLKKGKDYTV
-480 TYAKGRKSIG
+480 TYAKGRKAIG
-490 SYKVTIQLKSKK
+490 NYKVTIQLKGKK
-502 YSGKKTLTFRIA
+502 YNGKETLTFRIA
-514 PAGTAIKSVKAGK
+514 PAGTSIKSAKAGK
-527 AKVTVN
+527 TKVTVN
-533 WKQQTKNTSGYIIQC
+533 WKKQTRNTSGYIIQY
-548 STNKSFKGS
+548 SANKSFRNVKQ
-557 ILTTVSSNKAK
+557 ITISSNKAK
-568 SKQVTKLSAKKKYY
+568 SKQITKLSTKKQYY

-603 WSSAVT
+603 WSNAVA

>member
-43 YYRDGTNPTT
+43 YNRGGTN
-53 TNHLV
+53 TNHFV
-58 YAAGTQKTETVKGA
+58 YVTGSQKAETVKGA

-89 TMSIEVNEMG
+89 TMSIEANEMG

-113 GLAVWGFG
+113 SLIVWGYG
-121 YGGSVEVFG
+121 YGGSVEILG
-130 DGTLTVNKN
+130 DGTLTINKN
-139 KEDSAGIIMQPEG
+139 KGKNCGITMQPEG
-152 TKAVFKVSGKAV
+152 TKAVLKVSGKAV

-173 MPFYVKAISEKY
+173 MPFYVNSISEEY

-190 ADTDKVLKTETAYT
+190 ADTDKTLKTEAAYT
-204 DRYIRHH
+204 DRYITHP
-211 VVTLSDEPSVFE
+211 VVWLSDEPSVFE
-223 VYMKDGDANSKYAID
+223 VYMKDGDAKSKYAID

-249 IYCKELNLYYAH
+249 IYCKSLNLYYAH
-261 ELEHG
+261 EIEHG
-266 YSAFNPSNMGY
+266 YSAFNPFNMGY
-277 YRTLEEIS
+277 YKTLEEIS
-285 AYTYSS
+285 AYTY
-291 RSSGEQEYI
+291 RGKSSGEQEYI

-315 NGVTSYIKCDLIS
+315 NGVTSYVKCDLIS

-342 YIGQPSSDNVVFTQD
+342 YIGQPSSDNVVLTKE

-364 KGSGYTASYVR
+364 DGSGYTASYVR
-375 ELIKGYV
+375 EPIKGYV
-382 NVYVSGTSWHLTAKK
+382 NIYVSGTSYHLTAKK
-397 TTGCKHKEQVQ
+397 TTGCEHKEQVQ
-408 SVKKKATFVSDGKL
+408 SVKKKATFSADGKL

-429 GKTLSTKKINKISN
+429 GETLSTKKINKISN

-465 DNKGKKLKKGTDYTV
+465 DTKGKKLKKGKDYTV
-480 TYAKGRKSIG
+480 TYAKGRKAIG
-490 SYKVTIQLKSKK
+490 NYKVTIQLKGKK
-502 YSGKKTLTFRIA
+502 YNGKETLTFRIA
-514 PAGTAIKSVKAGK
+514 PAGTSIKLAKAGK
-527 AKVTVN
+527 TKVTVN
-533 WKQQTKNTSGYIIQC
+533 WKKQTRNTSGYIIQY
-548 STNKSFKGS
+548 SANKSFRNVKQ
-557 ILTTVSSNKAK
+557 ITISSNKAK
-568 SKQVTKLSAKKKYY
+568 SKQITKLSTKKQYY

-603 WSSAVT
+603 WSNAVA

>member
-43 YYRDGTNPTT
+43 YNRGGTN
-53 TNHLV
+53 TNHFV
-58 YAAGTQKTETVKGA
+58 YVTGSQKAETVKGA

-89 TMSIEVNEMG
+89 TMSIEANEMG

-113 GLAVWGFG
+113 SLIVWGYG
-121 YGGSVEVFG
+121 YGGSVEILG
-130 DGTLTVNKN
+130 YGTLTINKN
-139 KEDSAGIIMQPEG
+139 KEKNCGITMQPEG
-152 TKAVFKVSGKAV
+152 TKAVLKVSGKAV

-173 MPFYVKAISEKY
+173 MPFYVNSISEKY

-190 ADTDKVLKTETAYT
+190 ADTDKTLKTEAAYT
-204 DRYIRHH
+204 DRYIMHH
-211 VVTLSDEPSVFE
+211 VVCLSDTPYVFD
-223 VYMKDGDANSKYAID
+223 VYTKDGDVNSKYAIQI
-238 MYDTSYYIYKL
+238 YDTSYYIYKL
-249 IYCKELNLYYAH
+249 IYCKSLNLYYAH
-261 ELEHG
+261 EIEYG
-266 YSAFNPSNMGY
+266 NSSFNPFNMGY
-277 YRTLEEIS
+277 TRTMEEIS
-285 AYTYSS
+285 AYTFKSKT
-291 RSSGEQEYI
+291 SGAQEYI
-300 EDKTGKKCIFELDIK
+300 DNKTGKKCIFDLEVE
-315 NGVTSYIKCDLIS
+315 NGVLSYVKCDLIS

-335 TGEAADW
+335 NGEAADW
-342 YIGQPSSDNVVFTQD
+342 YIGQPSSDNVVLTKE

-364 KGSGYTASYVR
+364 DGSGYTASYER
-375 ELIKGYV
+375 EPIKGYV
-382 NVYVSGTSWHLTAKK
+382 NIYVSGTSYHLTAKK
-397 TTGCKHKEQVQ
+397 TTGCKHKEQIQ
-408 SVKKKATFVSDGKL
+408 SVKKKATFNADGKL

-429 GKTLSTKKINKISN
+429 GETLSTKKINKISN

-465 DNKGKKLKKGTDYTV
+465 DTKGKKLKKGKDYTV
-480 TYAKGRKSIG
+480 TYAKGRKAIG
-490 SYKVTIQLKSKK
+490 NYKVTIQLKGKK
-502 YSGKKTLTFRIA
+502 YNGKETLTFRIA
-514 PAGTAIKSVKAGK
+514 PAGTTVKSVKAGK

-568 SKQVTKLSAKKKYY
+568 SKQITKLSTKKQYY
-582 VRICTYK
+582 VRLCTYK

-603 WSSAVT
+603 WSNAVA

>member
-19 GCVMTVQA
+19 GCVLTVQA

-43 YYRDGTNPTT
+43 YDRGGTN
-53 TNHLV
+53 TNHFV
-58 YAAGTQKTETVKGA
+58 YVTGSQKAETVKGA

-89 TMSIEVNEMG
+89 TMSIEANEMG

-113 GLAVWGFG
+113 SLIVWGYG
-121 YGGSVEVFG
+121 YGGSVEILG
-130 DGTLTVNKN
+130 DGTLTINKN
-139 KEDSAGIIMQPEG
+139 KEKNCGITMQPEG
-152 TKAVFKVSGKAV
+152 TKAVLKVSGKAV

-173 MPFYVKAISEKY
+173 MPFYVNSISEEY

-190 ADTDKVLKTETAYT
+190 ADTDKTLKTEAAYT
-204 DRYIRHH
+204 DRYITHP
-211 VVTLSDEPSVFE
+211 VVWLSDEPSVFE
-223 VYMKDGDANSKYAID
+223 VYMKDGDAKSKYAID

-249 IYCKELNLYYAH
+249 IYCKSLNLYYAH
-261 ELEHG
+261 EIEHG
-266 YSAFNPSNMGY
+266 YSAFNPFNMGY
-277 YRTLEEIS
+277 YKTLEEIS
-285 AYTYSS
+285 AYTY
-291 RSSGEQEYI
+291 RGKSSGEQEYI

-315 NGVTSYIKCDLIS
+315 NGVTSYVKCDLIS

-342 YIGQPSSDNVVFTQD
+342 YIGQPSSDNVVLTKE
-357 EWYNLDK
+357 EWYKLDK
-364 KGSGYTASYVR
+364 DGSGYTASYVR
-375 ELIKGYV
+375 EPIKGYV
-382 NVYVSGTSWHLTAKK
+382 NIYVSGTSYHLTAKK
-397 TTGCKHKEQVQ
+397 TTGCEHKEQVQ
-408 SVKKKATFVSDGKL
+408 SVKKKATFSADGKL

-429 GKTLSTKKINKISN
+429 GETLSTKKINKISN

-465 DNKGKKLKKGTDYTV
+465 DTKGKKLKKGKDYTV
-480 TYAKGRKSIG
+480 TYAKGRKAIG
-490 SYKVTIQLKSKK
+490 NYKVTIQLKGKK
-502 YSGKKTLTFRIA
+502 YNGKETLTFRIA
-514 PAGTAIKSVKAGK
+514 PAGTSIKSAKAGK
-527 AKVTVN
+527 TKVTVN
-533 WKQQTKNTSGYIIQC
+533 WKKQTRNTSGYIIQY
-548 STNKSFKGS
+548 SANKSFRNVKQ
-557 ILTTVSSNKAK
+557 ITISSNKAK
-568 SKQVTKLSAKKKYY
+568 SKQITKLSTKKQYY

-603 WSSAVT
+603 WSNAVA

>member
-1 MKHFKKVS
+1 MKHFKKMS
-9 LMLAVLCMWV
+9 LILAVLCMWV
-19 GCVMTVQA
+19 GCVLTVQA

-43 YYRDGTNPTT
+43 YNRGGTN
-53 TNHLV
+53 TNHFV
-58 YAAGTQKTETVKGA
+58 YVTGSQKAETVKGA

-89 TMSIEVNEMG
+89 TMSIEANEMG

-113 GLAVWGFG
+113 SLIVWGYG
-121 YGGSVEVFG
+121 YGGSVEILG
-130 DGTLTVNKN
+130 DGTLTINKN
-139 KEDSAGIIMQPEG
+139 KEKNCGITMQPEG
-152 TKAVFKVSGKAV
+152 TKAVLKVSGKAV

-173 MPFYVKAISEKY
+173 MPFYVNSISEKY

-190 ADTDKVLKTETAYT
+190 ADTDKTLKTEAAYT
-204 DRYIRHH
+204 DRYIMHH
-211 VVTLSDEPSVFE
+211 VVCLSDTPYVFD
-223 VYMKDGDANSKYAID
+223 VYTKDGDANSKYAIQI
-238 MYDTSYYIYKL
+238 YDTSYYIYKL
-249 IYCKELNLYYAH
+249 IYCKSLNLYYAH
-261 ELEHG
+261 EIEYG
-266 YSAFNPSNMGY
+266 NSSFNPFNMGY
-277 YRTLEEIS
+277 TRTMEEIS
-285 AYTYSS
+285 AYTFKSKT
-291 RSSGEQEYI
+291 SGAQEYI
-300 EDKTGKKCIFELDIK
+300 DNKTGKKCIFDLEVE
-315 NGVTSYIKCDLIS
+315 NGVLSYVKCDLIS

-335 TGEAADW
+335 NGEAADW
-342 YIGQPSSDNVVFTQD
+342 YIGQPSSDNVVLTKE

-364 KGSGYTASYVR
+364 DGSGYTASYVR
-375 ELIKGYV
+375 EPIKGYV
-382 NVYVSGTSWHLTAKK
+382 NIYVSGTSYHLTAKK

-408 SVKKKATFVSDGKL
+408 SVKKKATFNADGKL

-429 GKTLSTKKINKISN
+429 GETLSTKKINKISN

-453 DKKAKKPTVTVK
+453 DKKAKKPVVTVK
-465 DNKGKKLKKGTDYTV
+465 DTKGKKLKKGKDYTV
-480 TYAKGRKSIG
+480 TYAKGRKAIG
-490 SYKVTIQLKSKK
+490 NYKVTIQLKGKK
-502 YSGKKTLTFRIA
+502 YNGKETLTFRIA
-514 PAGTAIKSVKAGK
+514 PAGTTVKSVKAGK

-568 SKQVTKLSAKKKYY
+568 SKQITKLSTKKQYY
-582 VRICTYK
+582 VRLCTYK

-603 WSSAVT
+603 WSNAVV

>member
-43 YYRDGTNPTT
+43 YNRGGTN
-53 TNHLV
+53 TNHFV
-58 YAAGTQKTETVKGA
+58 YVTGSQKAETVKGA

-89 TMSIEVNEMG
+89 TMSIEANEMG

-113 GLAVWGFG
+113 SLIVWGYG
-121 YGGSVEVFG
+121 YGGSVEILG
-130 DGTLTVNKN
+130 DGTLTINKN
-139 KEDSAGIIMQPEG
+139 KGKNCGITMQPEG
-152 TKAVFKVSGKAV
+152 TKAVLKVSGKAV

-173 MPFYVKAISEKY
+173 MPFYVNSISEEY

-190 ADTDKVLKTETAYT
+190 ADTDKTLKTEAAYT
-204 DRYIRHH
+204 DRYITHP
-211 VVTLSDEPSVFE
+211 VVWLSDEPSVFE
-223 VYMKDGDANSKYAID
+223 VYMKDGDAKSKYAID

-249 IYCKELNLYYAH
+249 IYCKSLNLYYAH
-261 ELEHG
+261 EIEHG

-277 YRTLEEIS
+277 YKTLEEIS
-285 AYTYSS
+285 AYTYKSK
-291 RSSGEQEYI
+291 SSGEQEYI

-315 NGVTSYIKCDLIS
+315 NGVTSYVKCDLIS

-342 YIGQPSSDNVVFTQD
+342 YIGQPSSDNVVLTKE

-364 KGSGYTASYVR
+364 DGSGYTASYVR
-375 ELIKGYV
+375 EPIKGYV
-382 NVYVSGTSWHLTAKK
+382 NIYVSGTSYHLTAKK
-397 TTGCKHKEQVQ
+397 TTGCEHKEQVQ
-408 SVKKKATFVSDGKL
+408 SVKKKATFSADGKL

-429 GKTLSTKKINKISN
+429 GETLSTKKINKISN

-465 DNKGKKLKKGTDYTV
+465 DTKGKKLKKGKDYTV
-480 TYAKGRKSIG
+480 TYAKGRKAIG
-490 SYKVTIQLKSKK
+490 NYKVTIQLKGKK
-502 YSGKKTLTFRIA
+502 YNGKETLTFRIA
-514 PAGTAIKSVKAGK
+514 PAGTSIKSAKAGK
-527 AKVTVN
+527 TKVTVN
-533 WKQQTKNTSGYIIQC
+533 WKKQTRNTSGYIIQY
-548 STNKSFKGS
+548 SANKSFRNVKQ
-557 ILTTVSSNKAK
+557 ITISSNKAK
-568 SKQVTKLSAKKKYY
+568 SKQITKLSTKKQYY

-603 WSSAVT
+603 WSNAVA

>member
-43 YYRDGTNPTT
+43 YNRGGTN
-53 TNHLV
+53 TNHFV
-58 YAAGTQKTETVKGA
+58 YVTGSQKAETVKGA

-89 TMSIEVNEMG
+89 TMSIEANEMG

-113 GLAVWGFG
+113 SLIVWGYG
-121 YGGSVEVFG
+121 YGGSVEILG
-130 DGTLTVNKN
+130 DGTLTINKN
-139 KEDSAGIIMQPEG
+139 KGKNCGITMQPEG
-152 TKAVFKVSGKAV
+152 TKAVLKVSGKAV

-173 MPFYVKAISEKY
+173 MPFYVNSISEEY

-190 ADTDKVLKTETAYT
+190 ADTDKTLKTEAAYT
-204 DRYIRHH
+204 DRYITHP
-211 VVTLSDEPSVFE
+211 VVWLSDEPSVFE
-223 VYMKDGDANSKYAID
+223 VYMKDGDAKSKYAID

-249 IYCKELNLYYAH
+249 IYCKSLNLYYAH
-261 ELEHG
+261 EIEHG
-266 YSAFNPSNMGY
+266 YSAFNPFNMGY
-277 YRTLEEIS
+277 YKTLEEIS
-285 AYTYSS
+285 AYTY
-291 RSSGEQEYI
+291 RGKSSGEQEYI

-315 NGVTSYIKCDLIS
+315 NGVTSYVKCDLIS

-342 YIGQPSSDNVVFTQD
+342 YIGQPSSDNVVLTKE

-364 KGSGYTASYVR
+364 DGSGYTASYVR
-375 ELIKGYV
+375 EPIKGYV
-382 NVYVSGTSWHLTAKK
+382 NIYVSGTSYHLTAKK
-397 TTGCKHKEQVQ
+397 TTGCEHKEQVQ
-408 SVKKKATFVSDGKL
+408 SVKKKATFSADGKL

-429 GKTLSTKKINKISN
+429 GETLSTKKINKISN

-465 DNKGKKLKKGTDYTV
+465 DTKGKKLKKGKDYTV
-480 TYAKGRKSIG
+480 TYAKGRKAIG
-490 SYKVTIQLKSKK
+490 NYKVTIQLKGKK
-502 YSGKKTLTFRIA
+502 YNGKETLTFRIA
-514 PAGTAIKSVKAGK
+514 PAGTSIKSAKAGK
-527 AKVTVN
+527 TKVTVN
-533 WKQQTKNTSGYIIQC
+533 WKKQTRNTSGYIIQY
-548 STNKSFKGS
+548 SANKSFRNVKQ
-557 ILTTVSSNKAK
+557 ITIFSNKAK
-568 SKQVTKLSAKKKYY
+568 SKQITKLSTKKQYY

-603 WSSAVT
+603 WSNAVA

>member
-43 YYRDGTNPTT
+43 YNRGGTN
-53 TNHLV
+53 TNHFV
-58 YAAGTQKTETVKGA
+58 YVTGSQKAETVKGA

-89 TMSIEVNEMG
+89 TMSIEANEMG

-113 GLAVWGFG
+113 SLIVWGNG
-121 YGGSVEVFG
+121 YGGSVEILG
-130 DGTLTVNKN
+130 DGTLTINKN
-139 KEDSAGIIMQPEG
+139 KGKNCGITMQPEG
-152 TKAVFKVSGKAV
+152 TKAVLKVSGKAV

-173 MPFYVKAISEKY
+173 MPFYVNSISEEY

-190 ADTDKVLKTETAYT
+190 ADTDKTLKTEAAYT
-204 DRYIRHH
+204 DRYITHP
-211 VVTLSDEPSVFE
+211 VVWLSDEPSVFE
-223 VYMKDGDANSKYAID
+223 VYMKDGDAKSKYAID

-249 IYCKELNLYYAH
+249 IYCKSLNLYYAH
-261 ELEHG
+261 EIEHG
-266 YSAFNPSNMGY
+266 YSAFNPFNMGY
-277 YRTLEEIS
+277 YKTLEEIS
-285 AYTYSS
+285 AYTY
-291 RSSGEQEYI
+291 RGKSSGEQEYI

-315 NGVTSYIKCDLIS
+315 NGVTSYVKCDLIS

-342 YIGQPSSDNVVFTQD
+342 YIGQPSSDNVVLTKE

-364 KGSGYTASYVR
+364 DGSGYTASYVR
-375 ELIKGYV
+375 EPIKGYV
-382 NVYVSGTSWHLTAKK
+382 NIYVSGTSYHLTAKK
-397 TTGCKHKEQVQ
+397 TTGCEHKEQVQ
-408 SVKKKATFVSDGKL
+408 SVKKKATFSADGKL

-429 GKTLSTKKINKISN
+429 GETLSTKKINKISN

-465 DNKGKKLKKGTDYTV
+465 DTKGKKLKKGKDYTV
-480 TYAKGRKSIG
+480 TYAKGRKAIG
-490 SYKVTIQLKSKK
+490 NYKVTIQLKGKK
-502 YSGKKTLTFRIA
+502 YNGKETLTFRIA
-514 PAGTAIKSVKAGK
+514 PAGTSIKSAKAGK
-527 AKVTVN
+527 TKVTVN
-533 WKQQTKNTSGYIIQC
+533 WKKQTRNTSGYIIQY
-548 STNKSFKGS
+548 SANKSFRNVKQ
-557 ILTTVSSNKAK
+557 ITISSNKAK
-568 SKQVTKLSAKKKYY
+568 SKQITKLSTKKQYY

-603 WSSAVT
+603 WSNAVA

>member
-43 YYRDGTNPTT
+43 YNRGGTN
-53 TNHLV
+53 TNHFV
-58 YAAGTQKTETVKGA
+58 YVTGSQKAETVKGA

-89 TMSIEVNEMG
+89 TMSIEANEMG

-113 GLAVWGFG
+113 SLIVWGYG
-121 YGGSVEVFG
+121 YGGSVEILG
-130 DGTLTVNKN
+130 DGTLTINKN
-139 KEDSAGIIMQPEG
+139 KGKNCGITMQPEG
-152 TKAVFKVSGKAV
+152 TKAVLKVSGKAV

-173 MPFYVKAISEKY
+173 MPFYVNSISEEY

-190 ADTDKVLKTETAYT
+190 ADTDKTLKTEAAYT
-204 DRYIRHH
+204 DRYITHP
-211 VVTLSDEPSVFE
+211 VVWLSDEPSVFE
-223 VYMKDGDANSKYAID
+223 VYMKDGDAKSKYAID

-249 IYCKELNLYYAH
+249 IYCKSLNLYYAH
-261 ELEHG
+261 EIEHG
-266 YSAFNPSNMGY
+266 YSAFNPFNMGY
-277 YRTLEEIS
+277 YKTLEEIS
-285 AYTYSS
+285 AYTY
-291 RSSGEQEYI
+291 RGKSSGEQEYI

-315 NGVTSYIKCDLIS
+315 NGVTSYVKCDLIS

-335 TGEAADW
+335 SGEAADW
-342 YIGQPSSDNVVFTQD
+342 YIGQPSSDNVVLTKE

-364 KGSGYTASYVR
+364 DGSGYTASYVR
-375 ELIKGYV
+375 EPIKGYV
-382 NVYVSGTSWHLTAKK
+382 NIYVSGTSYHLTAKK
-397 TTGCKHKEQVQ
+397 TTGCEHKEQVQ
-408 SVKKKATFVSDGKL
+408 SVKKKATFSADGKL

-429 GKTLSTKKINKISN
+429 GETLSTKKINKISN

-465 DNKGKKLKKGTDYTV
+465 DTKGKKLKKGKDYTV
-480 TYAKGRKSIG
+480 TYAKGRKAIG
-490 SYKVTIQLKSKK
+490 NYKVTIQLKGKK
-502 YSGKKTLTFRIA
+502 YNGKETLTFRIA
-514 PAGTAIKSVKAGK
+514 PAGTSIKSAKAGK
-527 AKVTVN
+527 TKVTVN
-533 WKQQTKNTSGYIIQC
+533 WKKQTRNTSGYIIQY
-548 STNKSFKGS
+548 SANKSFRNVKQ
-557 ILTTVSSNKAK
+557 ITISSNKAK
-568 SKQVTKLSAKKKYY
+568 SKQITKLSTKKQYY

-603 WSSAVT
+603 WSNAVA

>member
-1 MKHFKKVS
+1 MKHFKKMS
-9 LMLAVLCMWV
+9 LILAVLCMWV
-19 GCVMTVQA
+19 GCVLTVQA

-43 YYRDGTNPTT
+43 YNRGGTN
-53 TNHLV
+53 TNHFV
-58 YAAGTQKTETVKGA
+58 YVTGSQKAETVKGA

-89 TMSIEVNEMG
+89 TMSIEANEMG

-113 GLAVWGFG
+113 SLIVWGYG
-121 YGGSVEVFG
+121 YGGSVEILG
-130 DGTLTVNKN
+130 DGTLTINKN
-139 KEDSAGIIMQPEG
+139 KGKNCGITMQPEG
-152 TKAVFKVSGKAV
+152 TKAVLKVSGKAV

-173 MPFYVKAISEKY
+173 MPFYVNSISEEY

-190 ADTDKVLKTETAYT
+190 ADTDKTLKTEAAYT
-204 DRYIRHH
+204 DRYITHP
-211 VVTLSDEPSVFE
+211 VVWLSDEPSVFE
-223 VYMKDGDANSKYAID
+223 VYMKDGDAKSKYAID

-249 IYCKELNLYYAH
+249 IYCKSLNLYYAH
-261 ELEHG
+261 EIEHG
-266 YSAFNPSNMGY
+266 YSAFNPFNMGY
-277 YRTLEEIS
+277 YKTLEEIS
-285 AYTYSS
+285 AYTY
-291 RSSGEQEYI
+291 RGKSSGEQEYI

-315 NGVTSYIKCDLIS
+315 NGVTSYVKCDLIS

-342 YIGQPSSDNVVFTQD
+342 YIGQPSSDNVVLTKE

-364 KGSGYTASYVR
+364 DGSGYTASYVR
-375 ELIKGYV
+375 EPIKGYV
-382 NVYVSGTSWHLTAKK
+382 NIYVSGTSYHLTAKK
-397 TTGCKHKEQVQ
+397 TTGCEHKEQVQ
-408 SVKKKATFVSDGKL
+408 SVKKKATFSADGKL

-429 GKTLSTKKINKISN
+429 GETLSTKKINKISN

-465 DNKGKKLKKGTDYTV
+465 DTKGKKLKKGKDYTV
-480 TYAKGRKSIG
+480 TYAKGRKAIG
-490 SYKVTIQLKSKK
+490 NYKVTVQLKGKK
-502 YSGKKTLTFRIA
+502 YNGKETLTFRIA
-514 PAGTAIKSVKAGK
+514 PAGTSIKSAKAGK
-527 AKVTVN
+527 TKVTVN
-533 WKQQTKNTSGYIIQC
+533 WKKQTRNTSGYIIQY
-548 STNKSFKGS
+548 SANKSFRNVKQ
-557 ILTTVSSNKAK
+557 ITISSNKAK
-568 SKQVTKLSAKKKYY
+568 SKQITKLSTKKQYY

-603 WSSAVT
+603 WSNAVA

>member
-43 YYRDGTNPTT
+43 YNRGGTN
-53 TNHLV
+53 TNHFV
-58 YAAGTQKTETVKGA
+58 YVTGSQKAETVKGA

-89 TMSIEVNEMG
+89 TMSIEANEMG

-113 GLAVWGFG
+113 SLIVWGYG
-121 YGGSVEVFG
+121 YGGSVEILG
-130 DGTLTVNKN
+130 DGTLTINKN
-139 KEDSAGIIMQPEG
+139 KEKNCGITMQPEG
-152 TKAVFKVSGKAV
+152 TKAVLKVSGKAV

-173 MPFYVKAISEKY
+173 MPFYVNSISEKY

-190 ADTDKVLKTETAYT
+190 ADTDKTLKTEAAYT
-204 DRYIRHH
+204 DRYITYP
-211 VVTLSDEPSVFE
+211 VVWLSDEPSVFE

-249 IYCKELNLYYAH
+249 IYCKSLNLYYAH
-261 ELEHG
+261 EIEHG
-266 YSAFNPSNMGY
+266 YSAFNPFNMGY
-277 YRTLEEIS
+277 YKTLEEIS
-285 AYTYSS
+285 AYTYRSK
-291 RSSGEQEYI
+291 SSGEQEYI

-315 NGVTSYIKCDLIS
+315 NGVISYVKCDLIS
-328 IGSITDS
+328 IGSIIDS
-335 TGEAADW
+335 NGEAADW
-342 YIGQPSSDNVVFTQD
+342 YIGQPSSDNVVLTKE
-357 EWYNLDK
+357 EWYNLGKD
-364 KGSGYTASYVR
+364 GSGYTASYER
-375 ELIKGYV
+375 EPIKGYV
-382 NVYVSGTSWHLTAKK
+382 NIYVSGTSYHLTAKK
-397 TTGCKHKEQVQ
+397 TTGCKHKEQIQ
-408 SVKKKATFVSDGKL
+408 SVKKKATFNADGKL

-429 GKTLSTKKINKISN
+429 GETLSTKKINKISN
-443 VKLSKSIYTY
+443 VKLGKSIYTY

-465 DNKGKKLKKGTDYTV
+465 DTKGKKLKKGKDYTV
-480 TYAKGRKSIG
+480 TYAKGRKAIG
-490 SYKVTIQLKSKK
+490 NYKVTIQLKGKK
-502 YSGKKTLTFRIA
+502 YNGKETLTFRIA
-514 PAGTAIKSVKAGK
+514 PAGTTVKSVKAGK

-568 SKQVTKLSAKKKYY
+568 SKQITKLSTKKQYY
-582 VRICTYK
+582 VRLCTYK

-603 WSSAVT
+603 WSNAVA

>member
-43 YYRDGTNPTT
+43 YNRGGTN
-53 TNHLV
+53 TNHFV
-58 YAAGTQKTETVKGA
+58 YVTGSQKAETVKGA

-89 TMSIEVNEMG
+89 TMSIEANEMG

-113 GLAVWGFG
+113 SLIVWGYG
-121 YGGSVEVFG
+121 YGGSVEILG
-130 DGTLTVNKN
+130 DGTLTINKN
-139 KEDSAGIIMQPEG
+139 KEKNCGITMQPEG
-152 TKAVFKVSGKAV
+152 TKAVLKVSGKAV

-173 MPFYVKAISEKY
+173 MPFYVNSISEKY

-190 ADTDKVLKTETAYT
+190 ADTDKTLKTEAAYT
-204 DRYIRHH
+204 DRYIMHH
-211 VVTLSDEPSVFE
+211 VVCLSDTPYVFD
-223 VYMKDGDANSKYAID
+223 VYTKDGDVNSKYAIQI
-238 MYDTSYYIYKL
+238 YDTSYYIYKL
-249 IYCKELNLYYAH
+249 IYCKSLNLYYAH
-261 ELEHG
+261 EIEYG
-266 YSAFNPSNMGY
+266 NSSFNPFNMGY
-277 YRTLEEIS
+277 TRTMEEIS
-285 AYTYSS
+285 AYTFKSKT
-291 RSSGEQEYI
+291 SGAQEYI
-300 EDKTGKKCIFELDIK
+300 DNKTGKKCIFDLEVE
-315 NGVTSYIKCDLIS
+315 NGVLSYVKCDLIS

-335 TGEAADW
+335 NGEAADW
-342 YIGQPSSDNVVFTQD
+342 YIGQPSSDNVVLTKE

-364 KGSGYTASYVR
+364 DGSGYTASYER
-375 ELIKGYV
+375 EPIKGYV
-382 NVYVSGTSWHLTAKK
+382 NIYVSGTSYHLTAKK
-397 TTGCKHKEQVQ
+397 TTGCKHKEQIQ
-408 SVKKKATFVSDGKL
+408 SVKKKATFNADGKL

-429 GKTLSTKKINKISN
+429 GETLSTKKINKISN

-465 DNKGKKLKKGTDYTV
+465 DTKGKKLKKGKDYTV
-480 TYAKGRKSIG
+480 TYAKGRKAIG
-490 SYKVTIQLKSKK
+490 NYKVTIQLKGKK
-502 YSGKKTLTFRIA
+502 YNGKETLTFRIA
-514 PAGTAIKSVKAGK
+514 PAGTTVKSVKAGK

-568 SKQVTKLSAKKKYY
+568 SKQITKLSTKKQYY
-582 VRICTYK
+582 VRLCTYK

-603 WSSAVT
+603 WSNAVA

>member
-1 MKHFKKVS
+1 MKHFKKMS
-9 LMLAVLCMWV
+9 LILAVLCMWV
-19 GCVMTVQA
+19 GCVLTVQA

-43 YYRDGTNPTT
+43 YNRGGTN
-53 TNHLV
+53 TNHFV
-58 YAAGTQKTETVKGA
+58 YVTGSQKAETVKGA

-89 TMSIEVNEMG
+89 TMSIEANEMG

-113 GLAVWGFG
+113 SLIVWGYG
-121 YGGSVEVFG
+121 YGGSVEILG
-130 DGTLTVNKN
+130 DGTLTINKN
-139 KEDSAGIIMQPEG
+139 KGKNCGITMQPEG
-152 TKAVFKVSGKAV
+152 TKAVLKVSGKAV

-173 MPFYVKAISEKY
+173 MPFYVNSISEEY

-190 ADTDKVLKTETAYT
+190 ADTDKTLKTEAAYT
-204 DRYIRHH
+204 DRYITHP
-211 VVTLSDEPSVFE
+211 VVWLSDEPSVFE
-223 VYMKDGDANSKYAID
+223 VYMKDGDAKSKYAID

-249 IYCKELNLYYAH
+249 IYCKSLNLYYAH
-261 ELEHG
+261 EIEHG
-266 YSAFNPSNMGY
+266 YSVFNPFNMGY
-277 YRTLEEIS
+277 YKTLEEIS
-285 AYTYSS
+285 AYTY
-291 RSSGEQEYI
+291 RGKSSGEQEYI

-315 NGVTSYIKCDLIS
+315 NGVTSYVKCDLIS

-342 YIGQPSSDNVVFTQD
+342 YIGQPSSDNVVLTKE

-364 KGSGYTASYVR
+364 DGSGYTASYVR
-375 ELIKGYV
+375 EPIKGYV
-382 NVYVSGTSWHLTAKK
+382 NIYVSGTSYHLTAKK
-397 TTGCKHKEQVQ
+397 TTGCEHKEQVQ
-408 SVKKKATFVSDGKL
+408 SVKKKATFSADGKL

-429 GKTLSTKKINKISN
+429 GETLSTKKINKISN

-465 DNKGKKLKKGTDYTV
+465 DTKGKKLKKGKDYTV
-480 TYAKGRKSIG
+480 TYAKGRKAIG
-490 SYKVTIQLKSKK
+490 NYKVTIQLKGKK
-502 YSGKKTLTFRIA
+502 YNGKETLTFRIA
-514 PAGTAIKSVKAGK
+514 PAGTSIKSAKAGK
-527 AKVTVN
+527 TKVTVN
-533 WKQQTKNTSGYIIQC
+533 WKKQTRNTSGYIIQY
-548 STNKSFKGS
+548 SANKSFRNVKQ
-557 ILTTVSSNKAK
+557 ITISSNKAK
-568 SKQVTKLSAKKKYY
+568 SKQITKLSTKKQYY

-603 WSSAVT
+603 WSNAVA

>member
-27 ANGPNTGEYSA
+27 ANGPNTGKYSA

-43 YYRDGTNPTT
+43 YNRGGTN
-53 TNHLV
+53 TNHFV
-58 YAAGTQKTETVKGA
+58 YVTGSQKAETVKGA

-89 TMSIEVNEMG
+89 TMSIEANEMG

-113 GLAVWGFG
+113 SLIIWGYG
-121 YGGSVEVFG
+121 YGGSVEILG

-139 KEDSAGIIMQPEG
+139 KEDRGGITMQPEG
-152 TKAVFKVSGKAV
+152 TKAVLKVSGKAV

-173 MPFYVKAISEKY
+173 MPFYVNSISEKY

-190 ADTDKVLKTETAYT
+190 ADTDKTLKSEAAYT
-204 DRYIRHH
+204 DRYITHH
-211 VVTLSDEPSVFE
+211 VVWLSDEPSVFE

-249 IYCKELNLYYAH
+249 IYCKSLDLYYAH
-261 ELEHG
+261 EVEHG

-277 YRTLEEIS
+277 YKTLEEIS
-285 AYTYSS
+285 AYTYSGK
-291 RSSGEQEYI
+291 SSGEQEYI

-357 EWYNLDK
+357 EWFNLDK
-364 KGSGYTASYVR
+364 EGSGYTASYVR
-375 ELIKGYV
+375 EPIKGYV
-382 NVYVSGTSWHLTAKK
+382 NVYVSGTSYHLTAKK

-408 SVKKKATFVSDGKL
+408 SVKKKATFSADGKL
-422 VTKCKSC
+422 VTKCKTC
-429 GKTLSTKKINKISN
+429 GETLSTKKINKISS

-465 DNKGKKLKKGTDYTV
+465 DSKGKKLKNGTDYTV
-480 TYAKGRKSIG
+480 TYASGRKSIG
-490 SYKVTIQLKSKK
+490 SYKVTVQLKGKK

-514 PAGTAIKSVKAGK
+514 PAGTSIKSVKAGK

-568 SKQVTKLSAKKKYY
+568 SKQVTKLSAKKQYY

-589 NVKKNGKTTKICSD
+589 NVKQNGKTTKICSD
-603 WSSAVT
+603 WSSAVA